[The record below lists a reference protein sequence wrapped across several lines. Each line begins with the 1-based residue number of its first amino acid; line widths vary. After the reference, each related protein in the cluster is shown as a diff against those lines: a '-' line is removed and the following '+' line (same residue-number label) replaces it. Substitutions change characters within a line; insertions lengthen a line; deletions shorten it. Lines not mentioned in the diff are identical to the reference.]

1 MPCFFNG
8 MEAVLS
14 KNLILICL
22 TDERWQRIVEGHPEM
37 HSYRERVLSTVRE
50 PDFIGKGE
58 NSELKAVSAQS
69 EDERVLV
76 VVYKEINGDD
86 GSIITAHMGRT
97 KTRESLKKREIVWK
111 RPNYTE

>member
-86 GSIITAHMGRT
+86 GSIST
-97 KTRESLKKREIVWK
+97 
-111 RPNYTE
+111 